1 MTPELLI
8 VIGVVLAGTGATMVW
23 AAAAP
28 DRRRRRKRAQP
39 CRRRWSG
46 ALMCTALIGGVI
58 AGLQWVLLDSTIPA
72 PAADPVRA
80 VALGLP
86 AFLAGATLFRLV
98 RAIGAAV
105 DRYRGRRRILR
116 AEERGGRR

>member
-23 AAAAP
+23 ASTAA
-28 DRRRRRKRAQP
+28 DRHRRKQRA
-39 CRRRWSG
+39 RRSRPGWSA
-46 ALMCTALIGGVI
+46 ALVCAALIGGVI
-58 AGLQWVLLDSTIPA
+58 AGMQWVLLASTFPA
-72 PAADPVRA
+72 PAADPVRM

-86 AFLAGATLFRLV
+86 AFLAGTTLVRLA

-105 DRYRGRRRILR
+105 GRSRRRHRILR
-116 AEERGGRR
+116 AHERGDRR